1 MWLSNL
7 FIKMQQN
14 AFYLN
19 YFRMSEQQAWFSKA
33 LTLLYLNIILKLRI
47 SSWVF
52 HDLSDFVTRS
62 EISLQRA
69 LSDHSALTTGHLSSI
84 GIL

>member
-1 MWLSNL
+1 
-7 FIKMQQN
+7 MQQN

-33 LTLLYLNIILKLRI
+33 LTLLYLEILKLRI

-69 LSDHSALTTGHLSSI
+69 LSDHSALTTGHLSRI